1 MTLFDANAFPP
12 AFVAPLAAV
21 WIWASLLSVGA
32 FFLLAFAV
40 IAIRRA
46 VRSSRELPEDDASGP
61 GLLGITETGGAARG
75 VVAPPPA
82 PVIPVV
88 QTPIIEPP
96 APEPL
101 IPVESF
107 AQVHADK
114 ILETGSLSPDHRRAA
129 ALEPEGAVLE
139 TDELEES
146 PHRSAAP
153 DAAAVVASAHAPE
166 ALIAQQIA
174 REIAERRARL
184 AASADEFGGDASRAS
199 DGAPLEID
207 EADVEDSAASHAA
220 RLSSS
225 PSRLTA
231 PAASPVGDVATNALS
246 AKTSPATLKSP
257 FTEQLPSSE
266 RKKLAPPVSSVA
278 TPAVAPPPVEPV
290 VERVV
295 AETPVVVPLTE
306 RFAPVAPPEEL
317 IPVEQIPAVTTP
329 MTDPLPAAKTSRRRT
344 DASVPSF
351 LGDGPKPSVTEIGF
365 ERNRILVG
373 MGVVGLLF
381 TLTAVIISPL
391 RRKLPVAIAEPLA
404 IIPRKLGLEDAPP
417 PLNPPKQVR
426 VQEYQI
432 GFKPGPKKE
441 VRIVVVSGVVK
452 NISSEKLTDLRAELQ
467 LLPRKADIS
476 APETRVIYLTPP
488 NLEPNQEGKYEIEVM
503 DDQYRSTSFKRI
515 VSADGKEIPTETV
528 KELLPTP
535 FPEEKTRPK
544 R

>member
-75 VVAPPPA
+75 VIAPPPA
-82 PVIPVV
+82 PMIPVV

-114 ILETGSLSPDHRRAA
+114 ILETGSLAPDRRRAA
-129 ALEPEGAVLE
+129 ALEPESPVFE

-199 DGAPLEID
+199 DGAPLKID
-207 EADVEDSAASHAA
+207 EADVEDSAAAHAA

-266 RKKLAPPVSSVA
+266 RKKLTPPVSSVA

-306 RFAPVAPPEEL
+306 RFAPVAPPEDL
-317 IPVEQIPAVTTP
+317 IPVEQFPAVTTP
-329 MTDPLPAAKTSRRRT
+329 MTDPLPAAKTSRRRP

-391 RRKLPVAIAEPLA
+391 RQKLPVAIAEPLA
-404 IIPRKLGLEDAPP
+404 VIPRKLGLEETPP
-417 PLNPPKQVR
+417 PPNPPKQVR

-441 VRIVVVSGVVK
+441 VRVVVVSGVVK

-476 APETRVIYLTPP
+476 APELRVIYLTPP

-515 VSADGKEIPTETV
+515 LAADGKEIPMETV

>member
-129 ALEPEGAVLE
+129 ALEPESAVLE

-266 RKKLAPPVSSVA
+266 RKKLAPPVPSVA

-317 IPVEQIPAVTTP
+317 IPVEQFPAVTTP

-344 DASVPSF
+344 DAPVPSF

-391 RRKLPVAIAEPLA
+391 RQKLPVAIAEPLA
-404 IIPRKLGLEDAPP
+404 VIPRKLGLEDAPP
-417 PLNPPKQVR
+417 PLNPPKRVR

-476 APETRVIYLTPP
+476 APETRFIYLTPP